1 MVCDGAPG
9 QVRVELP
16 AALKQVL
23 LEDWER
29 VEGNALV
36 ALPRRPSIATLLQQY
51 VDSCRTSRDVVEPE
65 EEVRLF
71 WARAQAPHAP
81 HRGVLIARAC
91 GLLQRHV
98 AVACTRQ
105 SLRV

>member
-1 MVCDGAPG
+1 M
-9 QVRVELP
+9 ELP

-29 VEGNALV
+29 VEGNALG

-65 EEVRLF
+65 EEVCL
-71 WARAQAPHAP
+71 
-81 HRGVLIARAC
+81 C
-91 GLLQRHV
+91 K
-98 AVACTRQ
+98 AVHNHTAFT
-105 SLRV
+105 